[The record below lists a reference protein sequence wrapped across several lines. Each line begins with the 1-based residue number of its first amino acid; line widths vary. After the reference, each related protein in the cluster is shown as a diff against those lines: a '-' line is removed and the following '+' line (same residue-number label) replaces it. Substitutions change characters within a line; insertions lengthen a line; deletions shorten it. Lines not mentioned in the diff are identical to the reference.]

1 MHAENCTKKCSTIK
15 SHDEWTARRMN
26 LECGDRHIQEYFKV
40 EPEFDFL
47 KSRKLLFSGSDT
59 NYIDVQNDDWGSS
72 QAEGKSLN
80 IIQIFESIHMG
91 TFWKDSS
98 EKFHWIW
105 RDFQIFTGI
114 SRIFHFDF
122 QLEIAIL
129 DKINLFFH
137 QNQSARFKIPK
148 IIFRV
153 DLVIFKIQPFR
164 GWKSKMKNCRNS
176 F

>member
-1 MHAENCTKKCSTIK
+1 
-15 SHDEWTARRMN
+15 MN

-80 IIQIFESIHMG
+80 IIQIFESTHGYIL
-91 TFWKDSS
+91 KRLVR
-98 EKFHWIW
+98 K
-105 RDFQIFTGI
+105 I
-114 SRIFHFDF
+114 SLN
-122 QLEIAIL
+122 LERLSNIYP
-129 DKINLFFH
+129 NFENF
-137 QNQSARFKIPK
+137 
-148 IIFRV
+148 
-153 DLVIFKIQPFR
+153 
-164 GWKSKMKNCRNS
+164 S